1 MKTRVLISV
10 ISGLFCWTV
19 SAQTADDWVNQG
31 RSYLTAHNISAA
43 NTNFAQALAVNPNH
57 QTANALYAITR
68 ILVLPSQPAG
78 SNFLTRIGFPIAGRN
93 IYAWDSFPP
102 KDTNGLWLAPSG
114 VNADEFT
121 AQLRTNFLPAIAGA
135 ISNLAAA
142 HTNFTVSLTSSE
154 TTIADV
160 TLDYG
165 DLKLIQAGLYASEY
179 CIYTLNA
186 QNFDAQL
193 TAIRA
198 LYSNGILSAQQVL
211 SDYPQMFTFSTT
223 NDLQAARSAFTNAIN
238 TYMAASAFINTRST
252 NEVRLF
258 NYSPESSKGEGD
270 FRLVLQDLKNSLLIE
285 PQIFALDPN
294 LIVDMSPQFD
304 GSLNLRSLLPKFDG
318 NAIAL
323 GSLPDLTFDGLV
335 YGLTQEAVESSL
347 GKSLIMLPVG
357 SAPELSASN
366 KLNLAFTTLRGHYY
380 VLEASTNL
388 VDWQVV
394 ADFTAA
400 GVTSS
405 LVDSQSPQLKRRFYR
420 LRDDTGFNSF
430 SGVVLDATTSLP
442 IAGTLIYSVGDGT
455 ETFADASGHFYLK
468 TTLQGGDEL
477 KISAVGYINF
487 TNFYYGSGLF
497 SGLQIYLATPPP
509 NDNFV
514 NRIIITGSSITNN
527 GSNIGATREIG
538 EPYDIGGTIGGK
550 SVWWSWTAPHS
561 GPVTISTIGSN
572 FDTIL
577 GVYTGTVVSALTKIA
592 SDDESGGNST
602 SLVTFSAT
610 TGVTYQISVDGY
622 GGNSGRIRLNIS
634 MP

>member
-43 NTNFAQALAVNPNH
+43 NTNFAHALAVNPNH

-258 NYSPESSKGEGD
+258 NYNPESSKGEGD

-335 YGLTQEAVESSL
+335 YGLTQEDVESSL

-400 GVTSS
+400 GVTSA

-514 NRIIITGSSITNN
+514 NRIIITGTSITNN

>member
-10 ISGLFCWTV
+10 ITGLFCWNV

-102 KDTNGLWLAPSG
+102 KDTNGLWLAPGG
-114 VNADEFT
+114 VNAEEFP

-142 HTNFTVSLTSSE
+142 HTNFTVNLTSSE
-154 TTIADV
+154 TTTANL

-335 YGLTQEAVESSL
+335 YGLTQEDVESSL

>member
-43 NTNFAQALAVNPNH
+43 NTNFAHALAVNPNH

-102 KDTNGLWLAPSG
+102 KDTNGLWLAPGG
-114 VNADEFT
+114 VNAEEFP

-142 HTNFTVSLTSSE
+142 HTNFTVNLTSSE
-154 TTIADV
+154 TTTANL

-335 YGLTQEAVESSL
+335 YGLTQEDVESSL

>member
-1 MKTRVLISV
+1 
-10 ISGLFCWTV
+10 
-19 SAQTADDWVNQG
+19 
-31 RSYLTAHNISAA
+31 
-43 NTNFAQALAVNPNH
+43 
-57 QTANALYAITR
+57 
-68 ILVLPSQPAG
+68 
-78 SNFLTRIGFPIAGRN
+78 
-93 IYAWDSFPP
+93 
-102 KDTNGLWLAPSG
+102 
-114 VNADEFT
+114 
-121 AQLRTNFLPAIAGA
+121 
-135 ISNLAAA
+135 
-142 HTNFTVSLTSSE
+142 
-154 TTIADV
+154 
-160 TLDYG
+160 
-165 DLKLIQAGLYASEY
+165 
-179 CIYTLNA
+179 
-186 QNFDAQL
+186 
-193 TAIRA
+193 
-198 LYSNGILSAQQVL
+198 
-211 SDYPQMFTFSTT
+211 
-223 NDLQAARSAFTNAIN
+223 
-238 TYMAASAFINTRST
+238 
-252 NEVRLF
+252 
-258 NYSPESSKGEGD
+258 
-270 FRLVLQDLKNSLLIE
+270 
-285 PQIFALDPN
+285 
-294 LIVDMSPQFD
+294 
-304 GSLNLRSLLPKFDG
+304 
-318 NAIAL
+318 
-323 GSLPDLTFDGLV
+323 
-335 YGLTQEAVESSL
+335 
-347 GKSLIMLPVG
+347 
-357 SAPELSASN
+357 
-366 KLNLAFTTLRGHYY
+366 
-380 VLEASTNL
+380 
-388 VDWQVV
+388 
-394 ADFTAA
+394 
-400 GVTSS
+400 
-405 LVDSQSPQLKRRFYR
+405 
-420 LRDDTGFNSF
+420 
-430 SGVVLDATTSLP
+430 VVLDATTSLP